1 MYPALGPSH
10 ARLRPS
16 VPGCLPYLSLIATLG
31 RAQFYSFSALLSKF
45 LPLSKFASRI
55 QSHAGPDRHRTFN
68 HTLELLAGASV
79 LTSHAR
85 AGLPSHG
92 TEATSAA
99 AKSILRGSDI
109 DA

>member
-1 MYPALGPSH
+1 MSWPP
-10 ARLRPS
+10 
-16 VPGCLPYLSLIATLG
+16 I
-31 RAQFYSFSALLSKF
+31 SA
-45 LPLSKFASRI
+45 
-55 QSHAGPDRHRTFN
+55 
-68 HTLELLAGASV
+68 HTLELLAGASA

-109 DA
+109 DGYTAANLWDGEEREGVNVNTLIKAG